1 MNRLSIPLLALLLT
15 SFIIHPLYSQPV
27 PDSTLKKLDQLFAP
41 WNRPNSPGCT
51 VGIIRND
58 SLIFSKGYGMAN
70 LEYSIPNTP
79 ASIYHVASVSKQFT
93 AFSIILLARQ
103 GKLKLDD
110 DVRKYLPWFP
120 DLKEKIT
127 IRHLLHHTSGIRDQW
142 QLLATAG
149 TRLDDVITQD
159 QIIKLLSRQ
168 RALNSKP
175 GEKFNYCNS
184 GYTMMAEIV
193 KAITGQTLRQFTDS
207 AIFKP
212 LGMQHTNFHDDY
224 TEVVKDR
231 SYSYYPKDSAN
242 YSNSI
247 LSYSNAGATSLFTN
261 INDFSKWIMNFYT
274 HKVGDEQDIDTLTK
288 KGLLNNGK
296 EIDYALGISN
306 MSYRGWRGF
315 SHSGADAGYRSVMM
329 VFPDL
334 KMGFVVFANRG
345 DFNPGQRAT
354 DMAALFIS
362 DTTKTTIPKKD
373 KDKKD
378 SSGVILKN
386 TLALG
391 KFMGSYISDEGMR
404 IGFRLNNNKLYAEAY
419 GQSVLLREEKDTF
432 SLFDDPEVK
441 FAFNIPR
448 AGDTTVFAAL
458 NPDTREVLKK
468 YSALPLS
475 AQALKTYTGT
485 YYSPELDCKYGIVLK
500 DNKLVLTNSKYDDAP
515 ITLAGSDQMLIDRW
529 WLGNLQ
535 VLRDTKGQVTGFE
548 VNSGRVMHLRFDKL
562 KE

>member
-1 MNRLSIPLLALLLT
+1 MNRLSIPLLLALLAP
-15 SFIIHPLYSQPV
+15 FISVPLYGQPI
-27 PDSTLKKLDQLFAP
+27 PDSTLKKLDQLFAG
-41 WNRPNSPGCT
+41 WNRPNSPGCV

-79 ASIYHVASVSKQFT
+79 VSIYHVASISKQFT
-93 AFSIILLARQ
+93 AFSIVLLARQ
-103 GKLKLDD
+103 GKLQLDD

-120 DLKEKIT
+120 NLQEKIT

-159 QIIKLLSRQ
+159 QIIKILSRQ

-193 KAITGQTLRQFTDS
+193 KAVSGKTLRQFTDS

-212 LGMQHTNFHDDY
+212 LSMQHTHFHDDY
-224 TEVVKDR
+224 TEVVKNR
-231 SYSYYPKDSAN
+231 SYSYYPKDSAT
-242 YSNSI
+242 YSNSV
-247 LSYSNAGATSLFTN
+247 LSYSNVGATSLFTTV
-261 INDFSKWIMNFYT
+261 DDLSKWIMNFYT
-274 HKVGDEQDIDTLTK
+274 HKVGDQRDIDTLTK
-288 KGLLNNGK
+288 KGRLNNGK

-306 MSYRGWRGF
+306 MSYKGWRGF
-315 SHSGADAGYRSVMM
+315 SHSGADAGYRMVMT

-334 KMGFVVFANRG
+334 KMGFIVFANVG
-345 DFNPGQRAT
+345 NFNPGQRAT
-354 DMAALFIS
+354 EMAALFIS
-362 DTTKTTIPKKD
+362 DTTKAAAPKKD
-373 KDKKD
+373 NNKKD

-386 TLALG
+386 ALAMG
-391 KFMGSYISDEGMR
+391 KFMGNYISDQGMR
-404 IGFRLNNNKLYAEAY
+404 IGFRLNDNKLYADAY

-432 SLFDDPEVK
+432 SLFDDPEIK
-441 FAFNIPR
+441 FSFNIAR

-458 NPDTREVLKK
+458 NPDTREMLKK
-468 YSALPLS
+468 YNTVPLS
-475 AQALKTYTGT
+475 AQALKAYTGI
-485 YYSPELDCKYGIVLK
+485 YYSPELDCKYGIALK
-500 DNKLVLTNSKYDDAP
+500 DNKLVLTSNKYDDAP
-515 ITLAGSDQMLIDRW
+515 ITFAGPDQMLVDRW
-529 WLGNLQ
+529 WMGNLQ
-535 VLRDTKGQVTGFE
+535 VTRNTKGQITGFE
-548 VNSGRVMHLRFDKL
+548 VNSGRVLHLKFDKL

>member
-1 MNRLSIPLLALLLT
+1 MNRLSIPLLALLLAP
-15 SFIIHPLYSQPV
+15 FIIHPLYSQPV
-27 PDSTLKKLDQLFAP
+27 PDSTLKKLDQLFAQ
-41 WNRPNSPGCT
+41 WNRPNSPGCA

-93 AFSIILLARQ
+93 AFSIVLLARQ

-159 QIIKLLSRQ
+159 QIIKILSRQ

-212 LGMQHTNFHDDY
+212 LGMLHTNFHDDY
-224 TEVVKDR
+224 TEIVKDR

-274 HKVGDEQDIDTLTK
+274 HKVGDEQDIDTLTR

-315 SHSGADAGYRSVMM
+315 SHAGADAGYRSVMM

-345 DFNPGQRAT
+345 DFNPSQRAT
-354 DMAALFIS
+354 DMAALFIN
-362 DTTKTTIPKKD
+362 DTTKTTVPKKD
-373 KDKKD
+373 RDKKD

-404 IGFRLNNNKLYAEAY
+404 IGFRLNDNKLYAEAY

-432 SLFDDPEVK
+432 SLFDDPEIK

-468 YSALPLS
+468 YNAVPLS

-485 YYSPELDCKYGIVLK
+485 YYSPELDCKYGIALK

-515 ITLAGSDQMLIDRW
+515 ITLAGPDQMLIDAW

-535 VLRDTKGQVTGFE
+535 VLRDTKGQITGFE
-548 VNSGRVMHLRFDKL
+548 VNSGRVMHLKFDKL

>member
-1 MNRLSIPLLALLLT
+1 MNRLSIPLLSLLLV
-15 SFIIHPLYSQPV
+15 SFIVHPLWGQPV
-27 PDSTLKKLDQLFAP
+27 PDSTLKKLDQLFAQ
-41 WNRPNSPGCT
+41 WNRPNSPGCA

-93 AFSIILLARQ
+93 AFSIVLLARQ

-159 QIIKLLSRQ
+159 QIIKILSRQ

-193 KAITGQTLRQFTDS
+193 KAVTGQTLRQFTDS

-212 LGMQHTNFHDDY
+212 LGMQHTHFHDDY
-224 TEVVKDR
+224 TEIVKDR

-242 YSNSI
+242 YSNI
-247 LSYSNAGATSLFTN
+247 VLIYSNVGDTSLFTN
-261 INDFSKWIMNFYT
+261 INDLSKWIMNFYM

-288 KGLLNNGK
+288 KGLLNSGK

-306 MSYRGWRGF
+306 MSYKGWRGF
-315 SHSGADAGYRSVMM
+315 SHSGADAGYRTVMM

-354 DMAALFIS
+354 DMAALFIN
-362 DTTKTTIPKKD
+362 DTTKASIPKKD

-404 IGFRLNNNKLYAEAY
+404 IGFRLNDNKLYAEAY

-432 SLFDDPEVK
+432 SLFDDPEIK

-468 YSALPLS
+468 YNAAPLS
-475 AQALKTYTGT
+475 AQALKAYTGT

-500 DNKLVLTNSKYDDAP
+500 DNKLVLTNSKYEDAP
-515 ITLAGSDQMLIDRW
+515 VTMAGPDQLLIDRW
-529 WLGNLQ
+529 WIGNLQ
-535 VLRDTKGQVTGFE
+535 VLRDAKKQITGFE
-548 VNSGRVMHLRFDKL
+548 VNSGRVMHLKFDKL

>member
-1 MNRLSIPLLALLLT
+1 MNRLSIPLLALLLA
-15 SFIIHPLYSQPV
+15 SFIVHPLPGQPV
-27 PDSTLKKLDQLFAP
+27 PDSTLKKLDQLFAA
-41 WNRPNSPGCT
+41 WNRPNSPGCA

-70 LEYSIPNTP
+70 LEYSIPNSP

-93 AFSIILLARQ
+93 AFSIVLLARQ
-103 GKLKLDD
+103 GRLKLDD
-110 DVRKYLPWFP
+110 DVRRYLPWFP
-120 DLKEKIT
+120 DLQEKIT
-127 IRHLLHHTSGIRDQW
+127 IRQLLHHTSGIRDQW

-159 QIIKLLSRQ
+159 QIIKILSRQ

-193 KAITGQTLRQFTDS
+193 KAVSGQTLRQFTDS

-212 LGMQHTNFHDDY
+212 LGMKGTHFHDDY
-224 TEVVKDR
+224 TEIVKDR
-231 SYSYYPKDSAN
+231 AYSYYPKDSAS
-242 YSNSI
+242 YSNSV
-247 LSYSNAGATSLFTN
+247 LSYSNVGATSLFTN

-274 HKVGDEQDIDTLTK
+274 HKVGDQQDIDTLTR
-288 KGLLNNGK
+288 KGRLNNGK

-306 MSYRGWRGF
+306 MSYRGWKGF
-315 SHSGADAGYRSVMM
+315 SHSGADAGYRTVMM

-334 KMGFVVFANRG
+334 KMGFVVFANSG
-345 DFNPGQRAT
+345 DFNPAQRAT
-354 DMAALFIS
+354 DMAALFIP
-362 DTTKTTIPKKD
+362 DTTKAAAPKKD
-373 KDKKD
+373 TDKKD
-378 SSGVILKN
+378 STGVILKN
-386 TLALG
+386 TLALE

-404 IGFRLNNNKLYAEAY
+404 IGFRLNDNKLFAEAY

-432 SLFDDPEVK
+432 SLFDDPEIK

-458 NPDTREVLKK
+458 NADTREVLKK
-468 YSALPLS
+468 YNTVPLT
-475 AQALKTYTGT
+475 AQALKVYTGT
-485 YYSPELDCKYGIVLK
+485 YYSPELDCKYGITLK
-500 DNKLVLTNSKYDDAP
+500 DNKLVLTNSKYNDAP
-515 ITLAGSDQMLIDRW
+515 ITLAGPDQMLVDSW
-529 WLGNLQ
+529 WIGNLQ
-535 VLRDTKGQVTGFE
+535 VLRDTKGQVAGFE